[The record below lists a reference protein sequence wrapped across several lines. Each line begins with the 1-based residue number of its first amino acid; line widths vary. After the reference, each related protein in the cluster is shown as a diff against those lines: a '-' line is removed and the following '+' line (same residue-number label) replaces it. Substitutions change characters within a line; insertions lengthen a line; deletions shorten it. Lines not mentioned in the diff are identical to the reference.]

1 MPEVELVGLH
11 RLNVGGKVYEKGV
24 KTPVDFAVAF
34 ALQNNPRFKVTGLD
48 TRAAL
53 DYRET
58 QHRPSGKE
66 LFDAINDANDRL
78 DVDDDE
84 SFDRSGKP
92 ALDALARILGYPI
105 SREERDAALNAVE
118 KAPQAPKQVDTE
130 EIKAAAA
137 AAAAAGKPTG
147 GVHMKKAGKPA
158 SADEAAADEPK
169 VTV

>member
-11 RLNVGGKVYEKGV
+11 RLNVGGKVYERGV
-24 KTPVDFAVAF
+24 KTPVDFDTAF
-34 ALQNNPRFKVTGLD
+34 SLQNNPRFKVTGLD
-48 TRAAL
+48 TREAL

-58 QHRPSGKE
+58 QTRPTGRA
-66 LFDAINDANDRL
+66 LYDAILDANDRL

-84 SFDRSGKP
+84 SFDRNGKP
-92 ALDALARILGYPI
+92 SVAALSHILGYPI

-137 AAAAAGKPTG
+137 VSDKLTP
-147 GVHMKKAGKPA
+147 GVHLKRAAKAVPA
-158 SADEAAADEPK
+158 GEAAADEPK